1 MFPNLSLI
9 LGGASSG
16 KSALAERMVKSQPG
30 PHRYLATAQA
40 LDNEMRLKILKHRAD
55 RGSDWQTI
63 EAPLDLD
70 GALAKIPAGGVVLL
84 DCATFW
90 LSNHLLAE
98 SNIGT
103 ETKALLDALRACRAP
118 VVVVSNEV
126 GQGVVPDNALARKF
140 RDAQGKL
147 NQRLAGAAD
156 LAVFVTAGLP
166 QVLKGELPDLGPSG
180 GP

>member
-1 MFPNLSLI
+1 MFPTLSLF

-16 KSALAERMVKSQPG
+16 KSALAERLVKSQPG
-30 PHRYLATAQA
+30 PHVYLATAQA

-55 RGSDWQTI
+55 RGSAWQTI

-103 ETKALLDALRACRAP
+103 ETAALIAALKVCRAP

-140 RDAQGKL
+140 RDAQGRL
-147 NQRLAGAAD
+147 NQRLAAEAE
-156 LAVFVTAGLP
+156 LVVFVTAGLP
-166 QVLKGELPDLGPSG
+166 AVLKGAAPEGLM
-180 GP
+180 

>member
-1 MFPNLSLI
+1 MFPNLSLF

-16 KSALAERMVKSQPG
+16 KSALAELLVKSQPG
-30 PHRYLATAQA
+30 PHVYLATAQA

-55 RGSDWQTI
+55 RGTDWQTI

-98 SNIGT
+98 SNVAT
-103 ETKALLDALRACRAP
+103 ETNALMAALTSCRAP

-126 GQGVVPDNALARKF
+126 GQGIVPDNALARKF
-140 RDAQGKL
+140 RDAQGRL
-147 NQRLAGAAD
+147 NQRLSAEAE
-156 LAVFVTAGLP
+156 LVMFVTAGLP
-166 QVLKGELPDLGPSG
+166 SVLKGALPEGIA
-180 GP
+180 